1 MPVFT
6 SVVAAATAAGIGGTM
21 AAGLGAA
28 ALAGT
33 IGAGVYAVNKMTQ
46 QPKSQS
52 AAPAALPAPPSVD
65 SATVAA
71 QESIEKKRRAVARN
85 NTIFISPFG
94 LSNEEKSG
102 TATKTLLGE

>member
-1 MPVFT
+1 MIFS

-33 IGAGVYAVNKMTQ
+33 IGAGVYAVNKMTK
-46 QPKSQS
+46 QPKTAS
-52 AAPAALPAPPSVD
+52 APAALPAAPSVD

-71 QESIEKKRRAVARN
+71 QESIDKKRRAVARN
-85 NTIFISPFG
+85 NTIFTSPFG

-102 TATKTLLGE
+102 TATKTLLGQ